1 MISSLLPASPCS
13 ADMNTSTSYMSDDMT
28 TSRNNHSLAMDT
40 KDQAVSRPRSP
51 ASKRRIHEAETVK
64 AESTDRVWKL
74 TDFEIGRPLGRG
86 KFGNVYLAREK
97 ESKYVVALK
106 VLQKYQLRKA
116 NVEHQLRRE
125 IEIQSDLNHPNI
137 LRLFGYFY
145 DDKRIYLIIEYAPQ
159 GELYQKLIEVGR
171 FSESVAAN
179 YVSQIAN
186 GLLYM
191 HQRHIIHRDL
201 KPENLLLGYNVR
213 RSFTDDVW
221 TLGVLMYE
229 LLVGTPPF
237 EANDTPSTYARI
249 RAVDLQYPPHVS
261 IKARDLLG
269 RILRKDPAHR
279 LPLEL
284 IVTHPW
290 ITSHVKIAS
299 V

>member
-1 MISSLLPASPCS
+1 MAQRRPRSPPGSSSYPVNRMISSLLPASPCS

-201 KPENLLLGYNVR
+201 KPENLLLGYNYNGELTKLAGRAQTSRFRVVCRFAQRAPPNSVR
-213 RSFTDDVW
+213 H
-221 TLGVLMYE
+221 LGLFV
-229 LLVGTPPF
+229 P
-237 EANDTPSTYARI
+237 
-249 RAVDLQYPPHVS
+249 
-261 IKARDLLG
+261 RDG
-269 RILRKDPAHR
+269 GESA
-279 LPLEL
+279 
-284 IVTHPW
+284 
-290 ITSHVKIAS
+290 A
-299 V
+299 

>member
-1 MISSLLPASPCS
+1 MSGSSRLDMSVAGHVDCTSPMDAAGLPARSTSPGSKRILLPEVV
-13 ADMNTSTSYMSDDMT
+13 D
-28 TSRNNHSLAMDT
+28 
-40 KDQAVSRPRSP
+40 
-51 ASKRRIHEAETVK
+51 
-64 AESTDRVWKL
+64 ESTDRVWKL

-106 VLQKYQLRKA
+106 VLQKNQLRKA
-116 NVEHQLRRE
+116 NVEYQLRRE

-159 GELYQKLIEVGR
+159 GELYQKLMDVGR
-171 FSESVAAN
+171 FSEPVAAT
-179 YVSQIAN
+179 YVYQIAQ

-191 HQRHIIHRDL
+191 HQRHVIHRDL
-201 KPENLLLGYNVR
+201 KPENLLLGYNV
-213 RSFTDDVW
+213 DIW

-237 EANDTPSTYARI
+237 EAADTPSTYDRI
-249 RAVDLQYPPHVS
+249 RSVDLRCPPHVS
-261 IKARDLLG
+261 IKARDLLD
-269 RILRKDPAHR
+269 RILRKDPVHR

-284 IVTHPW
+284 ILKHPW
-290 ITSHVKIAS
+290 ITTNVITP
-299 V
+299 